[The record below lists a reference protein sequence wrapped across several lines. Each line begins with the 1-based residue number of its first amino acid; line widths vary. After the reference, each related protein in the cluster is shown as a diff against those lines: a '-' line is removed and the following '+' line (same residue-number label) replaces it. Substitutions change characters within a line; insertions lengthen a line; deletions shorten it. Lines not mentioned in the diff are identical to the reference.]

1 MGSEEDPR
9 LRLLEADWFRDKTV
23 LDVGC
28 GAGHMTMSVA
38 RRFDPAHI
46 LGVELDK
53 QLVHAANQNIRH
65 FLSHDLVVEERGRRG
80 RRTVLSSPP
89 RNEGGET
96 ENVKMENQ
104 EDNKAEKRG
113 EERGEEEELVGKQ
126 VEKDDKRNDD
136 EEVVMDQEHEQV
148 EVMEKDSGEDVM
160 EEFQQALSLLSF
172 PLSFRVSR
180 GPLSAPPLLL
190 PPSSSSSRFPNNVTF
205 IQVSHV
211 ALNIHNC
218 LIKYTK
224 VT

>member
-9 LRLLEADWFRDKTV
+9 LRLLDANWFRDKTV

-28 GAGHMTMSVA
+28 GAGHITLSIA

-65 FLSHDLVVEERGRRG
+65 FLSHDLVMDKRGRRG
-80 RRTVLSSPP
+80 RGTALSSPP
-89 RNEGGET
+89 GKEGGER
-96 ENVKMENQ
+96 ENKKVEKQEVMEEEKNYKQ
-104 EDNKAEKRG
+104 VEDDDKRKDG
-113 EERGEEEELVGKQ
+113 EELVMEEEQKQ
-126 VEKDDKRNDD
+126 VDVMKKKDNA
-136 EEVVMDQEHEQV
+136 V
-148 EVMEKDSGEDVM
+148 EVM

-190 PPSSSSSRFPNNVTF
+190 PPSSSSSSRFPNNVTF
-205 IQVSHV
+205 IQVSHFT
-211 ALNIHNC
+211 LN
-218 LIKYTK
+218 
-224 VT
+224 